1 MSAPFEQILFYTFLS
16 FTLLQLLFIFLADS
30 QLLFYKK
37 PAPAEDLPPISLII
51 AAHNELANLQALLPL
66 LEEQN
71 HPEFEIIIIDD
82 RSDEEMQLWLLAQRQ
97 RSPRLKVV
105 RIDQSPAHISP
116 KKYAVTLGVR
126 AAQYEHLLFTDA
138 DCRPQSKSW
147 ISQMAEAFS
156 AQKQIVLGVSP
167 YIKKNTFLN
176 YIIRCETFFTAI
188 QYLSFKL
195 LGMPYM
201 GVGRNLAYTKSLFL
215 QYKGFSRHQHL
226 LSGDDDLF
234 VNEAATRKNTAICIN
249 AEAHC
254 FSQAKESWRDW
265 WIQKTRHLSVGKYYR
280 AGHRFV
286 LGSLYGSHVL
296 FWVLG
301 IAGLFFVQWPPQ
313 HWLEQVFLAA
323 FGGRILLKATFL
335 YLAARRAGLS
345 CTWFELLGFDL
356 LYVLYILVFGLKTLF
371 SKAIKW
377 S

>member
-1 MSAPFEQILFYTFLS
+1 MSVPFEQILIYTFLF
-16 FTLLQLLFIFLADS
+16 FTLVQFLFIFLADS
-30 QLLFYKK
+30 QLLFYRK
-37 PAPAEDLPPISLII
+37 PVAPSELPPVSVIV
-51 AAHNELANLQALLPL
+51 AAHNELTNLQKLLPL
-66 LEEQN
+66 LEAQN

-82 RSDEEMQLWLLAQRQ
+82 RSDEDTQLWLLTQRQ
-97 RSPRLKVV
+97 RFPRLKVV

-138 DCRPQSKSW
+138 DCTPQSQEW
-147 ISQMAEAFS
+147 ISSMAGGFS
-156 AQKQIVLGVSP
+156 AQRQIVLGVSP
-167 YIKKNTFLN
+167 YLKKNTFLN

-201 GVGRNLAYTKSLFL
+201 AVGRNLAYTKSLFL
-215 QYKGFSRHQHL
+215 QHKGFSRHQHL

-234 VNEAATRKNTAICIN
+234 VNEAATRKNTAICIQ

-254 FSQAKESWRDW
+254 LSQAKESWRDW
-265 WIQKTRHLSVGKYYR
+265 WIQKSRHLSVGKYYR

-286 LGSLYGSHVL
+286 LGCLYVSHTL

-301 IAGLFFVQWPPQ
+301 IVGLFLVSWPPQ
-313 HWLEQVFLAA
+313 TWLEQVFLAA
-323 FGGRILLKATFL
+323 FGARVFLKATFS

-345 CTWFELLGFDL
+345 CTWFELLGFDF
-356 LYVLYILVFGLKTLF
+356 LYVLYILIFGLKTLF